1 MKKAVSILLVYG
13 VILMSLLFSGCAS
26 NTDQITDINVA
37 EENDTSKIISENEAP
52 NNTTEADV
60 VAKMKDAATLCFE
73 NIIEEAEVM
82 DKIEELIINETQFIL
97 KMDTEWPDENAE
109 ELEYNGG
116 LYLLVGEFSWSEYE
130 SMARHYYS
138 DNYIASVFTP
148 WYLEDTQT
156 FLELDGKLYRAE
168 ADGIG
173 IPVKEDSIDIWEI
186 AKGLYYVTVLLDT
199 DDQTTVRVY
208 IVQEDSDKE
217 YGFSILNK
225 YAQW

>member
-1 MKKAVSILLVYG
+1 MKKTISILLVYG

-109 ELEYNGG
+109 EIEYNGS
-116 LYLLVGEFSWSEYE
+116 LYLLVGDFSWSEYE

-217 YGFSILNK
+217 YGFTILNK